1 MSATDRLLEHLD
13 RHVPASPREAWSLGR
28 MRALVR
34 WLGAPLD
41 ETADPTHVTTSA
53 IVVDGAGRVVMHRHK
68 RLGTWLQPGGHVDPG
83 EALEDAVA
91 REVLEETGREARHL
105 LGDRPLH
112 VDVHEGPRG
121 HVHLDVRYL
130 LSLPEGTA
138 FRPAS
143 GESQVV
149 VWMTYGDA
157 ASHGDLSVAEAVAAA
172 RRVLETTA

>member
-1 MSATDRLLEHLD
+1 MNAADRLLEQLD

-68 RLGTWLQPGGHVDPG
+68 RLGTWLQPGGHVEPG
-83 EALEDAVA
+83 EAPEDAVV
-91 REVLEETGREARHL
+91 REVLEETGREPRHL

-130 LSLPEGTA
+130 LALPEGTG

-143 GESQVV
+143 DESQVV
-149 VWMTYGDA
+149 VWMTYDDA
-157 ASHGDLSVAEAVAAA
+157 SAHGDLSVTEAVAAA
-172 RRVLETTA
+172 RRLLDPAG